1 MADTNQ
7 SSNQDASSDYSK
19 LDVQQGTSDTTVGDS
34 MQTDSKVGRVSGGT
48 LPTGSEGSGTPRGGI
63 NTSDSTV
70 AAGGT
75 AGGGTVGAESTTDR
89 GRIPE
94 HDFTQHSQHMMNR
107 MSGGQMSGQTA
118 STPETAPGD
127 QATVETQNVPQEQGR
142 KGLSP
147 LSPEEA
153 EKINEDAK
161 LASGAPDTPDV
172 GNIPR

>member
-34 MQTDSKVGRVSGGT
+34 MQTDSKVGSVGGGT
-48 LPTGSEGSGTPRGGI
+48 QPTGNEGSGTPRGGI

-75 AGGGTVGAESTTDR
+75 TGGGTVGIGSTTDR
-89 GRIPE
+89 GTMPE
-94 HDFTQHSQHMMNR
+94 SDMTQHSQHMLNR
-107 MSGGQMSGQTA
+107 VAGGEMTGQTA

-127 QATVETQNVPQEQGR
+127 QVTVETQNAPQEQGR
-142 KGLSP
+142 KGPSP
-147 LSPEEA
+147 LSSEEA